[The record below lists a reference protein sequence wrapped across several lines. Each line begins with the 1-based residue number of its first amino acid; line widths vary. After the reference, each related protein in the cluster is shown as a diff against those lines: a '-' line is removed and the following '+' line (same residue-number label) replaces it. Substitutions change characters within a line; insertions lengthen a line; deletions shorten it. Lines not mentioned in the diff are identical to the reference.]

1 MENKYSTIRLRR
13 TTMNVLKG
21 LGNMD
26 DDYDSLLEKL
36 FKIAKIDVEK
46 VIEDKKNKKVITI
59 DAYRAKDDEK

>member
-1 MENKYSTIRLRR
+1 
-13 TTMNVLKG
+13 MNVLKG